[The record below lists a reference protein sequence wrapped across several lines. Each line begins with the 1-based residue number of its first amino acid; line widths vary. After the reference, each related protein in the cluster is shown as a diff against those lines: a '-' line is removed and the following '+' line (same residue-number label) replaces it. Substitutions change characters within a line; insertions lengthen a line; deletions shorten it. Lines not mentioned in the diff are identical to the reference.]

1 LTAWT
6 IDWQG
11 GNKHYWVAER
21 VTLAK
26 SVLSSIQVY
35 SMQILYMNTWRCV
48 QQRLMQPLENS
59 YGINPLAIGWTEIW
73 LPTLKEMVALLVSAM
88 LEIWTI
94 LLCRASIINI
104 QDTQVLLKDTIYF
117 DGVWNWNML
126 ATQVPLEYRK
136 QVANIFLSDDMK
148 DEIVWGVAQGG
159 E

>member
-1 LTAWT
+1 
-6 IDWQG
+6 
-11 GNKHYWVAER
+11 
-21 VTLAK
+21 
-26 SVLSSIQVY
+26 
-35 SMQILYMNTWRCV
+35 
-48 QQRLMQPLENS
+48 
-59 YGINPLAIGWTEIW
+59 
-73 LPTLKEMVALLVSAM
+73 MVALLVSAM